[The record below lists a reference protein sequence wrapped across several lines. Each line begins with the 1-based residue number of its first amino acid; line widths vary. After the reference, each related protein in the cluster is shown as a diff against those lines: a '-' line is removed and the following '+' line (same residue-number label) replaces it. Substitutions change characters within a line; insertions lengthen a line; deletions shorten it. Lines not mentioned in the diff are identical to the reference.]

1 MNLPLP
7 YDFDPSHLSFCSDM
21 TINDNF
27 SSISVLLSPI
37 QSDSVPS
44 PQSTT
49 QSISDESSPLI
60 AVLGQVLL
68 PDTVISPSL
77 PLVESSSSVPSTTN
91 PTQHMSL
98 LETTS
103 TAEDSDQTNSEKDGR
118 AQYPCLHKGCDR
130 VLTSMYTRKVHMSTH
145 KPKPRKSFKCTMGC
159 DVYFTRQHDRNRH
172 EVTLHGKKCNYVCPR
187 CSRFFSGQKK
197 LDNHTCHGQREG
209 SFRWPLAE
217 S

>member
-1 MNLPLP
+1 M
-7 YDFDPSHLSFCSDM
+7 
-21 TINDNF
+21 IVNDDF
-27 SSISVLLSPI
+27 SSVFVLMSPI
-37 QSDSVPS
+37 QSLSVPS

-49 QSISDESSPLI
+49 QTISDESSPLI
-60 AVLGQVLL
+60 AVRGQVLL
-68 PDTVISPSL
+68 PNIVPSSP
-77 PLVESSSSVPSTTN
+77 PLAESSLSVPSITD

-103 TAEDSDQTNSEKDGR
+103 TAEDDSDQTNSEKDGR

>member
-1 MNLPLP
+1 M
-7 YDFDPSHLSFCSDM
+7 
-21 TINDNF
+21 IVNDDF
-27 SSISVLLSPI
+27 SSVFVLMSPI
-37 QSDSVPS
+37 QSLSVPS

-49 QSISDESSPLI
+49 QTISDESSPLI
-60 AVLGQVLL
+60 AVRGQVLL
-68 PDTVISPSL
+68 PNIVPSSP
-77 PLVESSSSVPSTTN
+77 PLAESSLSVPSITD

-103 TAEDSDQTNSEKDGR
+103 TAEDDSDQTNSEKDGR

-172 EVTLHGKKCNYVCPR
+172 EVMLHGKKCKHVCPR

-197 LDNHTCHGQREG
+197 LDNHTCHGRREG